1 MVTAVRNGAA
11 KIQRKERQHTI
22 SQEVKTQI
30 REYYLDEK
38 NSKILPGIK
47 DTVSV
52 KTPDGRIK
60 QRKQLLLST
69 IENAYK
75 QFIED
80 TGTTVSLESFR
91 KLRPKNVVLI
101 TSAGVH
107 SICCCVLCE
116 NPKLIISTS
125 ILGKNYHN

>member
-1 MVTAVRNGAA
+1 MVTAVRNGTA